1 MGETLISSLGRER
14 VAIALIAALVVANWG
29 APALAPLSI
38 AVVFAHECSHAL
50 AAVLTGGRVLG
61 IEIGIDEGGGTWTEG
76 GWPLLVLNAGYLGSL
91 ASGLLLL
98 RGVRW
103 SGALCAAIGVLSV
116 AVAVVWMPWRSFG
129 FCFAV
134 LWGGALVG
142 LAAWAAPWVT
152 AAIVRLY
159 GVFSVLYALG
169 DVLADVFGAPAGSV
183 NDATLL
189 AAHTGVPA
197 TIWGAGWLCA
207 GVLAMWFSR
216 RRA

>member
-1 MGETLISSLGRER
+1 MGEILISSLVRQR
-14 VAIALIAALVVANWG
+14 VAVALVAALVVATWG

-50 AAVLTGGRVLG
+50 AAVLTGGRVIG
-61 IEIGIDEGGGTWTEG
+61 IEIGMDEGGGTWTEG
-76 GWPLLVLNAGYLGSL
+76 GWPLIVLNAGYLGSL

-103 SGALCAAIGVLSV
+103 SGALCAAIGILSV

-129 FCFAV
+129 FGFAV
-134 LWGGALVG
+134 LWGGALIT
-142 LAAWAAPWVT
+142 LASWAATWVQ

-159 GVFSVLYALG
+159 GVFSVVYALG
-169 DVLADVFGAPAGSV
+169 DVLADVFGAPAGAV

-189 AAHTGVPA
+189 AARTGVPA
-197 TIWGAGWLCA
+197 TVWGAGWLCA

-216 RRA
+216 SRV